1 MRKNFQT
8 RREFLQAA
16 TMSMAFTGLSECSEG
31 LLSFGNKRDK
41 PNLLFIMTDQQ
52 RSDTLSI
59 AGNTVLET
67 PNLDR
72 LAKQGAYFK
81 NAYTPCAVCTPARSS
96 ILTGHTVENTGMK
109 TNGLAY
115 YAKEEGLMTM
125 PTFDEIL
132 TDEGYHCEYYG
143 KWHSQSSHT
152 EIYKNPVKAAK
163 NGKSIFGPGG
173 QKYVWLDYLKDKE
186 PVRALKAGELYDKMS
201 GRPYKTD
208 PLDKYH
214 GMTGAELKAKG
225 LKFPQC
231 DMHGELQ
238 MSKEHTLTA
247 FQAKQTIEAIER
259 LKDKPFSIT
268 CSFHFPHAPM
278 LPTEPYYS
286 MYPAKDMIPPASI
299 SGDMVNSP
307 YRTANGRLANPE
319 YADPQ
324 KIKYMISN
332 YYGLVKEI
340 DDWVGMIL
348 NTLDEH
354 GLTEKTLV
362 IFTSDHGEMLGAHG
376 LREKNVFYEESAHI
390 PLLIRLPGK
399 IKSNTKVNGYVSLV
413 DLFPTILDYLEMGT
427 HKSDGK
433 SMRGLIECT
442 DKEHSRYVVTE
453 WDYRGD
459 VSPNYMIAK
468 DGWKL
473 IIPYSKT
480 SKILTAM
487 YDLNTDPHE
496 MSNLLGKNPN
506 RHRYADKAE
515 ELRASLLEWLK
526 KNNSK
531 HSKGVKER
539 ELI

>member
-1 MRKNFQT
+1 MRRNFQS
-8 RREFLQAA
+8 RRDFLRTAA
-16 TMSMAFTGLSECSEG
+16 ISMVAVGVPGCLRGSQ
-31 LLSFGNKRDK
+31 SFWSKGDK

-52 RSDTLSI
+52 RSDALSI

-81 NAYTPCAVCTPARSS
+81 NAYTPCAVCAPARSS

-109 TNGLAY
+109 TNNLAY
-115 YAKEEGLMTM
+115 YAEEEGLMTM

-152 EIYKNPVKAAK
+152 DIYKNPVKASRE
-163 NGKSIFGPGG
+163 GKSIFGHGG
-173 QKYVWLDYLKDKE
+173 QKFVWLDYLEDKE
-186 PVRALKAGELYDKMS
+186 PVRPLKAGELYDQMS

-208 PLDKYH
+208 PLDKHY
-214 GMTGAELKAKG
+214 GMTGAELKAKK
-225 LKFPQC
+225 LRFPQC
-231 DMHGELQ
+231 DMHGKLE
-238 MSKEHTLTA
+238 MPKEHTLTA
-247 FQAKQTIEAIER
+247 FQAKQTIEAVER
-259 LKDKPFSIT
+259 LKDRPFIIT

-278 LPTEPYYS
+278 LPAEPYYS
-286 MYPAKDMIPPASI
+286 MYPAEDMKPPVSI
-299 SGDMVNSP
+299 SDDMANSP
-307 YRTANGRLANPE
+307 YRTANGRLGNPE

-340 DDWVGMIL
+340 DDWVGAIL
-348 NTLDEH
+348 DTLDKH
-354 GLTEKTLV
+354 GLTENTLV

-390 PLLIRLPGK
+390 PLIIRFPRR
-399 IKSNTKVNGYVSLV
+399 IKSNTAVDGYVSSV
-413 DLFPTILDYLEMGT
+413 DLFATILDYMGIRE
-427 HKSDGK
+427 HKSDGR
-433 SMRGLIECT
+433 SLRGLIEGT
-442 DKEHSRYVVTE
+442 DKEHGKYVVTE

-459 VSPNYMIAK
+459 VSPNYMIVK

-473 IIPYSKT
+473 IIPYST
-480 SKILTAM
+480 ASEVLNAM

-496 MSNLLGKNPN
+496 MNNLLGKNPN
-506 RHRYADKAE
+506 RRRFAEKAG
-515 ELRASLLEWLK
+515 ELRTCLLEWLK

-531 HSKGVKER
+531 HYEGVKER